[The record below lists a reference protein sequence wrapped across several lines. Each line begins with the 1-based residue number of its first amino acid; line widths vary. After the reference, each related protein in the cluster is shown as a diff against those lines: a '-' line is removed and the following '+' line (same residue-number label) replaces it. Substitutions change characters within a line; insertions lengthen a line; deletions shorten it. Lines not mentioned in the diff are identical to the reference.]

1 MYNIEAEHIAQ
12 AHQKACKIVIEEGEV
27 VVTEDGQETL
37 ELSEPLAILV
47 KHPLE
52 EPMRHPA
59 NALSLTAMN
68 IYLDE
73 ILTPENPKGFT
84 YTYGER
90 LNAFKFR
97 NWSGDEETFNQIESM
112 KYRLINEPT
121 SRRAIAHTWI
131 VEHDVESRAPPCL
144 QTVQVV
150 QRSGKFNMV
159 CTFRSNDMSGAWG
172 NNAYGLAFLLN
183 KFVVDYGKGDVGY
196 LQTVST
202 CAHIYLNDI
211 VNAKRIAYG

>member
-27 VVTEDGQETL
+27 VLTEDGQETL

-47 KHPLE
+47 KHPLV

-59 NALSLTAMN
+59 NALSPAAMN
-68 IYLDE
+68 LYLDE
-73 ILTPENPKGFT
+73 ILTSENPKGFT

-90 LNAFKFR
+90 LGAFKVR
-97 NWSGDEETFNQIESM
+97 NWYGREEPFNQIESM
-112 KYRLINEPT
+112 KDRLLKDPT
-121 SRRAIAHTWI
+121 SRRAIAHTWAI
-131 VEHDVESRAPPCL
+131 EYDVESPAPPCL

-150 QRSGKFNMV
+150 RRSGKFNMV
-159 CTFRSNDMSGAWG
+159 CAFRSNDMSGAWG
-172 NNAYGLAFLLN
+172 NNAYGLAFLLD
-183 KFVVDYGKGDVGY
+183 KFVEDCGTGEVGY

-211 VNAKRIAYG
+211 DNAKRIAYG